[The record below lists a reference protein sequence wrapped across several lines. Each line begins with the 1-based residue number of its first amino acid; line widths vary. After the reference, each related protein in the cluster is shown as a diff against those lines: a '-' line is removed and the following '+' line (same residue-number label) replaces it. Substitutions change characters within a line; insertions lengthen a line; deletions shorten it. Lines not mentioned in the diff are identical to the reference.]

1 MGNCTS
7 IKVRAPASIAN
18 IGPGFD
24 ILAMAI
30 EGIYDIVEVTVCRG
44 NGSIDIKVEGLDVPL
59 GKDNIV
65 YAIAQNV
72 IAKYGLY
79 DIDIAINI
87 VKGVPPASGLGS
99 SGASSAATAYAF
111 MKLLNREHD
120 EYEMLKI
127 AGEGEAVAVGT
138 PHYDNVAASLFG
150 GIVVLDL
157 NKERVYKIKPSF
169 PIHIAIVIPKGVVK
183 VSRKT
188 EFARSVLPKSID
200 LATYVK
206 QSSALAKL
214 MYALMSN
221 DIELFGE
228 AVSTDFI
235 AEPYRANLI
244 PYYYELKELAL
255 KLGALGFNISGA
267 GPAVFSIYRSSE
279 EALNVGKKLIS
290 FLNDKGLYSDLIVT
304 RVSHKGAEI
313 LGE

>member
-1 MGNCTS
+1 
-7 IKVRAPASIAN
+7 
-18 IGPGFD
+18 
-24 ILAMAI
+24 MAI

-111 MKLLNREHD
+111 MKFLNREHD

-127 AGEGEAVAVGT
+127 AGEGEAAAVGT

-157 NKERVYKIKPSF
+157 NKERVYKINPSF

-214 MYALMSN
+214 MYALISN
-221 DIELFGE
+221 DIELFG
-228 AVSTDFI
+228 
-235 AEPYRANLI
+235 
-244 PYYYELKELAL
+244 
-255 KLGALGFNISGA
+255 
-267 GPAVFSIYRSSE
+267 
-279 EALNVGKKLIS
+279 
-290 FLNDKGLYSDLIVT
+290 
-304 RVSHKGAEI
+304 
-313 LGE
+313 